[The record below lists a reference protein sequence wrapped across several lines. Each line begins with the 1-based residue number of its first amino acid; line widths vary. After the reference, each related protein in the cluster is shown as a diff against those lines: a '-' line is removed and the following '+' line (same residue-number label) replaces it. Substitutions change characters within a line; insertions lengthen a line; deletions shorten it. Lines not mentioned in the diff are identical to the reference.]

1 MATRRQ
7 AKRRIPFIRLKRPP
21 GTRPGTLVVD
31 PTAPMPVISAIAYG
45 PDECHELHPQDSSE
59 LKDVLGKQPVVWIN
73 VEGLG
78 DTELISKIGELFS
91 VHRLALEDVVNAYQ
105 RAKVEPYEAHLFVV
119 ARMVHGGERLETEQ
133 VSFFVGEDY
142 VLTFHERPGD
152 CFDLVRQ
159 RLRSGRGRIRGAGA
173 SYMAYALLDAL
184 IDAYFPVLETYGERI
199 EALESEVLTEPGPE
213 VVGRIHAVKRDL
225 LVLRRAIWPHRE
237 MANALLRDDS
247 PFITDQTR
255 VYLRDCYDHTV
266 QLLDIVETYRELA
279 SGLLDVYLSSLSN
292 RMNEIMKVLTIFA
305 AIFIPL
311 TFIAGIFGMNF
322 EWMPELGLKWAYPAT
337 LALMSA
343 LAVVMLVFFRT
354 KGWIGNGGKTPS
366 GDEQAEPP
374 PGDQTP

>member
-1 MATRRQ
+1 
-7 AKRRIPFIRLKRPP
+7 
-21 GTRPGTLVVD
+21 
-31 PTAPMPVISAIAYG
+31 MPVISAIAYG
-45 PDECHELHPQDSSE
+45 PDECHELHPQDPSE
-59 LKDVLGKQPVVWIN
+59 LKDVLGKRPVVWVN
-73 VEGLG
+73 VDGLG
-78 DTELISKIGELFS
+78 DTELISKIGELFN

-105 RAKVEPYEAHLFVV
+105 RAKVEPYEAHLFAV

-142 VLTFHERPGD
+142 VLTFQERSGD

-159 RLRSGRGRIRGAGA
+159 RIRSGRGRIRRAGA
-173 SYMAYALLDAL
+173 SYLAYALLDAL
-184 IDAYFPVLETYGERI
+184 IDGYFPVLETYGERI
-199 EALESEVLTEPGPE
+199 EALEGEVLKEPGPE

-247 PFITDQTR
+247 PFITDETR
-255 VYLRDCYDHTV
+255 VYLRDCYDHLV

-311 TFIAGIFGMNF
+311 TFLAGLYGMNF
-322 EWMPELGLKWAYPAT
+322 EWMPELHFKWAYPA
-337 LALMSA
+337 ALGVMAA
-343 LAVVMLVFFRT
+343 LAVVMLVFFRS
-354 KGWIGNGGKTPS
+354 KGWIGSAGKTPS
-366 GDEQAEPP
+366 GDGPSEPHSRE
-374 PGDQTP
+374 QTP